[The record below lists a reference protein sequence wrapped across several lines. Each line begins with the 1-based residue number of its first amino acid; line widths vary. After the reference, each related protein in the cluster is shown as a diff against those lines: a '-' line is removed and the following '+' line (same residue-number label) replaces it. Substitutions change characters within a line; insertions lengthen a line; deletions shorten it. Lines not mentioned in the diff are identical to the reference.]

1 VNLASLR
8 TNTPQTRQRKA
19 AELRR
24 YYATKG
30 PIAFIHVKLLDNRS
44 EFIAPL
50 QVHVTKEGEDFVIE
64 VTGAIAIANTIAYV
78 SELIDPISIFLG
90 LTRHNLMTQSLRFLL
105 WGEGETG
112 LLVYTILLKY
122 WESTPEDDVRPFIF
136 LMSE

>member
-1 VNLASLR
+1 VSLASLR
-8 TNTPQTRQRKA
+8 MNTPTARARKA

-24 YYATKG
+24 YYAPRG
-30 PIAFIHVKLLDNRS
+30 AIAFIHVRLLDNRS

-50 QVHVTKEGEDFVIE
+50 QVQMTKEGSDFVIE
-64 VTGAIAIANTIAYV
+64 VSGAIAIANTIAYV

-90 LTRHNLMTQSLRFLL
+90 LTRQNLMTQSLRFLL

-112 LLVYTILLKY
+112 MLVYTILLKY
-122 WESTPEDDVRPFIF
+122 WESTPEDDVRPLIF

>member
-1 VNLASLR
+1 
-8 TNTPQTRQRKA
+8 QRKA

-30 PIAFIHVKLLDNRS
+30 PIAFIHVQLLDNRS

-50 QVHVTKEGEDFVIE
+50 QVYVTKEGEDFVIE

-78 SELIDPISIFLG
+78 SELTDPISIFLG

-112 LLVYTILLKY
+112 LLVYAILLKY
-122 WESTPEDDVRPFIF
+122 
-136 LMSE
+136 